1 MCTLVKSPE
10 NHKYCKTS
18 PEAMS
23 FDQEN
28 LIKVGDYV
36 VVQRWN
42 FMKIIHFG
50 GIKGDDYN
58 VVLGNDIVDISSAV
72 DKPYWSSL
80 KLIPITS
87 EKKSKKRLYKTEVC
101 DKSENP
107 GLSAEIIKD
116 LSSGSDNRDIRDDGK
131 SQNLSTQSIYELR
144 ESGTSAQDIVEQ
156 LIENSTT
163 FQKKTEFAQEK
174 YLSKKKRKYFDYILL
189 RPTSLRLM
197 MEINNKKDPSKFLG
211 MSMDTLSQ
219 MVTACNIQPGGN
231 YLTYE
236 NGGSGIISAMLLNY
250 LNIAGKVI
258 QIHPGAFPQ
267 KSCVL
272 SLNLS
277 KEKLECYVPISVRDV
292 KEVCKSLKHIQ
303 ADRQHL
309 EEENGSSN
317 GVDKESTAV
326 VEDSLGQKGNYSN
339 SVRHASP
346 EIDVDE
352 CQLNASTAQDNQL
365 IESELF
371 SNTPETPTKT
381 NLKRKNSDVHVTC
394 NKKSCYEYDITKKIQ
409 VENILLNK
417 VDGLILV
424 CKEHPHTVLSEFIQY
439 VAPSRPI
446 IVYSL
451 YREPLVEL
459 FLEMKTSKFPVIN
472 VRLTE
477 SFLRSYQ
484 VLPDRTHPHMSMTS
498 TGGYLLTATVVE
510 K

>member
-1 MCTLVKSPE
+1 MGSDL
-10 NHKYCKTS
+10 
-18 PEAMS
+18 
-23 FDQEN
+23 EN

-50 GIKGDDYN
+50 GIKGDDYD
-58 VVLGNDIVDISSAV
+58 VVLGNDIVNISSAV
-72 DKPYWSSL
+72 DKPYWSTF
-80 KLIPITS
+80 KLIP
-87 EKKSKKRLYKTEVC
+87 EPAVKKSKKRLYKTVLC
-101 DKSENP
+101 NKSENP

-116 LSSGSDNRDIRDDGK
+116 MSSGSDNRDIKDDGK
-131 SQNLSTQSIYELR
+131 SQNLSNENIHELR
-144 ESGTSAQDIVEQ
+144 DSGTSAHNIVEQ

-197 MEINNKKDPSKFLG
+197 IEINNKKDASKFLG
-211 MSMDTLSQ
+211 MSMDTLSH

-236 NGGSGIISAMLLNY
+236 NGGAGIISAMILNY
-250 LNIAGKVI
+250 LDTTGKVV

-277 KEKLECYVPISVRDV
+277 KEKLECYLPISVRDI
-292 KEVCKSLKHIQ
+292 KEVCKSLKEQIQ
-303 ADRQHL
+303 ANKQDSL
-309 EEENGSSN
+309 KEENGSPN
-317 GVDKESTAV
+317 GIQKELINIDSTL
-326 VEDSLGQKGNYSN
+326 ESIGQNNKDSDSLN
-339 SVRHASP
+339 STGSSVLAHDLEKCELNVSTTQHTQDKVVLDTKD
-346 EIDVDE
+346 EI
-352 CQLNASTAQDNQL
+352 
-365 IESELF
+365 I
-371 SNTPETPTKT
+371 SNTQEASAKA
-381 NLKRKNSDVHVTC
+381 NLKRKISEVLMTS
-394 NKKSCYEYDITKKIQ
+394 NKKSCYEYDATKKTQ

-424 CKEHPHTVLSEFIQY
+424 CKEHPLAVLTEFIQY

-459 FLEMKTSKFPVIN
+459 FMEMKTSKFPVIN

-484 VLPDRTHPHMSMTS
+484 VLPDRTHPHMSMTT
-498 TGGYLLTATVVE
+498 TGGYLLTATVIENLV
-510 K
+510 